1 MARKNTPEEKR
12 LFELWW
18 KYHDKARKTNPND
31 DPWHGYKGPL
41 PPITGPDW
49 AGIPII
55 ADIARKEGLGGS
67 KPTPAAPTPAGQY
80 KGSNMAA
87 EESLTKQLQD
97 GTLLITPWGE
107 IHLNPKQSS
116 KPKPKPLAPKPT
128 PAPAPAP
135 APAPTGQQ
143 YAPVAPQ
150 RTVHMPQPSLPPLP
164 RVSLPYQQLPPM
176 RSGYEPQQGQ
186 MPQQGQYPQP
196 YGNQPQGLMPQ
207 QQGYPQGYGQQPQGL
222 MPQQPQQ
229 LLPQQQPMQ
238 QIAPQYQY
246 QPQYQ
251 QLMQPQYQQYQQP
264 QGSSMVAP
272 GQMVSYGQPQ
282 QQHPMSGILGIV
294 NQILGGL

>member
-1 MARKNTPEEKR
+1 MARKITPEDRR
-12 LFELWW
+12 LVKLW
-18 KYHDKARKTNPND
+18 YDTHAKARKTNPND
-31 DPWHGYKGPL
+31 DPWHGYKDPL

-55 ADIARKEGLGGS
+55 ADIARKEGLGG
-67 KPTPAAPTPAGQY
+67 Y
-80 KGSNMAA
+80 
-87 EESLTKQLQD
+87 
-97 GTLLITPWGE
+97 
-107 IHLNPKQSS
+107 
-116 KPKPKPLAPKPT
+116 KPKPKPPAPKPT

-135 APAPTGQQ
+135 DQAPTGQQ